1 MTLTPRVETVRAV
14 LGVVVGVVLAV
25 AVRAEEVDF
34 VAQLDAAREAVFS
47 GAGKEYFDGAFSKA
61 FYAQYPGRLSE
72 CMKETGDN
80 EPTGFDM
87 LLRLAQDGRV
97 EAARVK
103 PESPVATCY
112 RDLMRKDVFPAPPSP
127 GFWVPVS
134 IRFTKP

>member
-1 MTLTPRVETVRAV
+1 MAHKMAVEKGRTL
-14 LGVVVGVVLAV
+14 LGAVVGVVLGV
-25 AVRAEEVDF
+25 AVLAEEVDF
-34 VAQLDAAREAVFS
+34 VAQLNEAREAVFS
-47 GAGKEYFDGAFSKA
+47 GAGREFFDGAFSKA
-61 FYAQYPGRLSE
+61 FYAQYPARLSE
-72 CMKETGDN
+72 CMKQTGDT

-87 LLRLAQDGRV
+87 LLKLAQDGRV

-112 RDLMRKDVFPAPPSP
+112 RDLARKDVFPAPPSP